1 MLLRENNLHF
11 GQDNKENEQNEIS
24 YVFQMPIFN
33 KTIDLAS
40 STRTVSEEE
49 KFDKNV
55 QKLKELIK
63 NENVQRLHLPSIN
76 RQVNDIIKQ
85 AEALVVLNEG
95 NLNLTSL
102 SSSMTMES
110 EFKPTEK
117 LDHRW
122 LRKKFCRTK
131 KEFHPTKNCTYPSQE
146 AKQKIYNKLDLNNK

>member
-1 MLLRENNLHF
+1 MLLRENNLRF
-11 GQDNKENEQNEIS
+11 GQNNKENGQNEIS

-110 EFKPTEK
+110 EFKPTE
-117 LDHRW
+117 
-122 LRKKFCRTK
+122 
-131 KEFHPTKNCTYPSQE
+131 
-146 AKQKIYNKLDLNNK
+146 